1 MKSES
6 EVSCVR
12 LLATPWT
19 AAYQASPSMGFSR
32 QECWSVV
39 PLPSLEYTS
48 TLLHIRK
55 NTLLLLQYYI
65 FLKNLTKSFLLCKQ
79 LASTIFI
86 ILKVSYLEC
95 YFKPFYDKKKLVPF
109 SQRNPFKRHETN
121 GNLHFPQA
129 LKIYFN
135 KWPKNASARRKNNMC
150 NYNKTCPHSHTQSQ
164 HPPFCFRSTIL
175 LFSMQCFIKSQFSL
189 KYVSIVMLRALL
201 QRLKWSL
208 WTKSLV

>member
-86 ILKVSYLEC
+86 ILKVSYWEC
-95 YFKPFYDKKKLVPF
+95 YFKPFYDKKKNWFRLV
-109 SQRNPFKRHETN
+109 N
-121 GNLHFPQA
+121 GILLNAMKLMVICIFHRRLKYTLISDQKMPVLEGKIICAITTKPAHIPTHSHSTLHFVLGQ
-129 LKIYFN
+129 LFYSSLC
-135 KWPKNASARRKNNMC
+135 NAS
-150 NYNKTCPHSHTQSQ
+150 
-164 HPPFCFRSTIL
+164 
-175 LFSMQCFIKSQFSL
+175 
-189 KYVSIVMLRALL
+189 
-201 QRLKWSL
+201 
-208 WTKSLV
+208 